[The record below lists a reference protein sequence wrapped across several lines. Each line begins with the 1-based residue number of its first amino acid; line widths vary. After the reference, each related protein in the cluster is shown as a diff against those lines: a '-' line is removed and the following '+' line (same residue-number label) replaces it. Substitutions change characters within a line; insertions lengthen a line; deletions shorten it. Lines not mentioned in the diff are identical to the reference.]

1 MKVFVKINYPDNLDE
16 PIQISG
22 VSKTRQTINDE
33 EFELEE

>member
-1 MKVFVKINYPDNLDE
+1 MKVFVKIYYPDNSDE

-22 VSKTRQTINDE
+22 VSKTRQSVNDE